1 MKQEVYDRFK
11 DYKKNH
17 CWQYEIR
24 QQNLIKDLQEAELT
38 HEEYNNLR
46 IEDFEFSAIDPRIE
60 KRLEYSSDI
69 IRELKSVHIL
79 LPEDFKKLS
88 EEKKKKNL
96 AAKKFY
102 NVRLKEISSQRKKDK
117 ALKLEVKEFIK
128 KHEWLGKLP
137 IWPTHRFTA
146 RLKKNGVLAGVIV
159 MATPNAWGNCLGK
172 EKEYRNIEKLISRG
186 ACISWSPKNL
196 GSWVIMQSITWM
208 VKNTEFRAFSA
219 YSDPEAKELG
229 TIYQACNFIYLG
241 QNYGGADQYF
251 DPDPIKSK
259 RGWFGT
265 HGFSDRSQIKR
276 YAKKLEIEWQPE
288 WTRQV
293 GTNKKSPTTKINW
306 KEIPEEISTKIKNER
321 TAHRKRCIK
330 RKSPRKHKYI
340 YILGRTKKETK
351 KLKKLFDKHNPGVLE
366 LAYPRE
372 RGE

>member
-60 KRLEYSSDI
+60 KRLEYSTEI
-69 IRELKSVHIL
+69 LKELKSVHIFP
-79 LPEDFKKLS
+79 PEDFKKLS
-88 EEKKKKNL
+88 PEKKKKSL

-102 NVRLKEISSQRKKDK
+102 NSRLKEISSRRKEVK
-117 ALKLEVKEFIK
+117 ALKQEVKEFIE

-137 IWPTHRFTA
+137 IWPTHRFVA
-146 RLKKNGVLAGVIV
+146 RLKKNGALAGVII
-159 MATPNAWGNCLGK
+159 MATPNAFSNILG
-172 EKEYRNIEKLISRG
+172 EKNKDKEKLISRG
-186 ACISWSPKNL
+186 ACISWAPKNL
-196 GSWVIMQSITWM
+196 GSWLITKSIKWM
-208 VKNTEFRAFSA
+208 VKNTQFRAFSA

-241 QNYGGADQYF
+241 QKYGGADQYF
-251 DPDPIKSK
+251 DPANPK
-259 RGWFGT
+259 RGWHGA
-265 HGFSDRSQIKR
+265 HGFNDRSQIKR

-288 WTRQV
+288 WIRQV
-293 GTNKKSPTTKINW
+293 GTNKKRPTTKINW
-306 KEIPEEISTKIKNER
+306 KNIPEDISAKIKNER
-321 TAHRKRCIK
+321 TAHRERCIK
-330 RKSPRKHKYI
+330 RKSPTKHKYI
-340 YILGRTKKETK
+340 YILGRSKKETK
-351 KLKKLFDKHNPGVLE
+351 KLKKLFDKLNPGVLE
-366 LAYPRE
+366 LPYPSE